1 MIKFKKI
8 LCPVDYSDCSA
19 KALRYAAGLALK
31 DSAKLYLMHVIDK
44 RVYDYGGPV
53 YEAQLSPDAE
63 VIEHLKEKLGESV
76 PKEIRGDIDVETIV
90 TVGVPAQEIV
100 NAADDKEVDV
110 IVMGTHGRT
119 GIAHV
124 VMGSVAENV
133 VRKALCPVLTVRQ
146 TRGAQA

>member
-1 MIKFKKI
+1 MITFKKI

-31 DSAKLYLMHVIDK
+31 DSARLYLMHVIDK
-44 RVYDYGGPV
+44 RVYDYGGPI

-63 VIEHLKEKLGESV
+63 VIDRLKEKLGESV

-100 NAADDKEVDV
+100 NAADDKGVDV

-119 GIAHV
+119 GVAHV

-133 VRKALCPVLTVRQ
+133 VRNALCPVLTVRQ
-146 TRGAQA
+146 TKG

>member
-31 DSAKLYLMHVIDK
+31 DSGKLYLMHVIDK

-133 VRKALCPVLTVRQ
+133 VRKALCPVLTVR
-146 TRGAQA
+146 

>member
-100 NAADDKEVDV
+100 NAADDKGVDV

-133 VRKALCPVLTVRQ
+133 VRKALCPVLTVR
-146 TRGAQA
+146 

>member
-31 DSAKLYLMHVIDK
+31 DSARLYLMHVIDK

-100 NAADDKEVDV
+100 NAADDKGVDV

-133 VRKALCPVLTVRQ
+133 VRKALCPVLTVR
-146 TRGAQA
+146 

>member
-31 DSAKLYLMHVIDK
+31 DSARLYLMHVIDK

-133 VRKALCPVLTVRQ
+133 VRKALCPVLTVR
-146 TRGAQA
+146 

>member
-1 MIKFKKI
+1 MITFKKI

-44 RVYDYGGPV
+44 RVYDYGGPI
-53 YEAQLSPDAE
+53 YEVQPSPDE
-63 VIEHLKEKLGESV
+63 DVINHLKEKLEESV

-100 NAADDKEVDV
+100 NIADDKGVDI

-146 TRGAQA
+146 AKR

>member
-133 VRKALCPVLTVRQ
+133 VRKALCPVLTVR
-146 TRGAQA
+146 

>member
-1 MIKFKKI
+1 MITFKKI

-44 RVYDYGGPV
+44 RIYDYGGPI

-63 VIEHLKEKLGESV
+63 VIDRLKEKLGESV

-100 NAADDKEVDV
+100 NAADDKGVDV

-124 VMGSVAENV
+124 VVGSVAENV
-133 VRKALCPVLTVRQ
+133 VRNALCPVLTVRQ
-146 TRGAQA
+146 ARRQ